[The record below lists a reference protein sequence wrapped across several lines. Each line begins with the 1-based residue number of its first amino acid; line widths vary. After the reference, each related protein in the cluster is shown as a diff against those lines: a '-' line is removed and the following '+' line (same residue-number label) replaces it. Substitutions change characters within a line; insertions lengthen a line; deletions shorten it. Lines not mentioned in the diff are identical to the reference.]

1 MRSMRAYVRDSGRP
15 KSLFDSLNNKWYY
28 NDYNYNNN
36 NNNNNNDDVNN
47 NDNDNTSSNNDNDE
61 NNSKYEMMI
70 T

>member
-36 NNNNNNDDVNN
+36 NNNNNNDVNN